1 MLRSISKRALFVIT
15 ILIVLLLCFSLLV
28 LVGILL
34 ARSCGFTIRSMTMEY
49 IVGIS
54 PKEGETLKDVTVY
67 LPFPIYKGKPALII
81 FNEIKKDYEEYD
93 KRDFPGMTLKIEKT
107 QYGPMLKAYIPR
119 LEKGYGI
126 GVRIT
131 KPISVFSRV
140 SPIRDY
146 VLEPQFEMGKP
157 FEVADGMH
165 IWKVRKGYSKIFL
178 DYKEGT
184 GIIFGQKFEVSST
197 THYFISL
204 YSGATK
210 RYIVGLDEL
219 PKGEK
224 TTAKISAEIS
234 KKGWIEVPI
243 IEY

>member
-1 MLRSISKRALFVIT
+1 MFRSVSKQALFVIT
-15 ILIVLLLCFSLLV
+15 ILVVLLLCLLLFV
-28 LVGILL
+28 LVGMFL

-54 PKEGETLKDVTVY
+54 PKEGETPKDVTVY
-67 LPFPIYKGKPALII
+67 LPFPIYKGKPASDV
-81 FNEIKKDYEEYD
+81 FDEIKKDFEEYD
-93 KRDFPGMTLKIEKT
+93 KKDFPGMTLKIERT
-107 QYGPMLKAYIPR
+107 QYGPMLKAYIPK
-119 LEKGYGI
+119 LERGYGI

-140 SPIRDY
+140 SPTRNY
-146 VLEPQFEMGKP
+146 TLEPRFAIGDP
-157 FEVADGMH
+157 FEVVDGIH
-165 IWKVRKGYSKIFL
+165 IWEVRKGYSKTFL
-178 DYKEGT
+178 DYKGGT

-210 RYIVGLDEL
+210 RYIVGLDEF
-219 PKGEK
+219 PKGE
-224 TTAKISAEIS
+224 AKKIATEIS
-234 KKGWIEVPI
+234 KKGWIDVPI